1 MKNVILK
8 IGNFMKNYF
17 KIILS
22 AIILTV
28 VLSSCGDKYE
38 TPKIDGLVVYTDS
51 LTMMSVKLPKNWQ
64 QIPAPGKRVIS
75 IPNKGLLQSYTDYN
89 TEAVPGAIIRVHT
102 YKLDS
107 AKTIASIIDKHNQ
120 SLMNVPTKKEK
131 KIMIDGVE
139 GTEFTYDFPL
149 TTGKVNGIRIIA
161 AKDSGTATEISID
174 CFGDAYETYKPQIDE
189 ILKSLKLG
197 MTIAP
202 KPADTTRVEADP
214 PTMKLVTKTGNGFT
228 IGIPDNFANEN
239 ANSIKNAIA
248 TYNYLGERR
257 GDCNIR
263 IDVLNA
269 DKVTDIG
276 KQASANKSKYGGG
289 EPTKTTLGGKSAY
302 RFDYSPAKG
311 ISSRVWY
318 VLSSGKIY
326 IVTMNYFVA
335 EKDKFLPPFEKSI
348 NSIKFN

>member
-1 MKNVILK
+1 
-8 IGNFMKNYF
+8 MKNYF

-28 VLSSCGDKYE
+28 VLSACGEKYD
-38 TPKIDGLVVYTDS
+38 TPTIDGLVVYTDS
-51 LTMMSVKLPKNWQ
+51 ITMMSVKLPKNWQ
-64 QIPAPGKRVIS
+64 QIPAKGKHVIS

-89 TEAVPGAIIRVHT
+89 TEAVPGAVIRVHT

-107 AKTIASIIDKHNQ
+107 AKTVASIIEKHQQ
-120 SLMNVPTKKEK
+120 SLMNVQTKKEK
-131 KIMIDGVE
+131 KIKIDGVE
-139 GTEFTYDFPL
+139 GTEFTYNFPL
-149 TTGKVNGIRIIA
+149 TTGEVNGIRIIA
-161 AKDSGTATEISID
+161 AKDAGTATEISID
-174 CFGDAYETYKPQIDE
+174 CFGGAYETYKPQIDE
-189 ILKSLKLG
+189 IVKSLKLG
-197 MTIAP
+197 QTIVQTVVS
-202 KPADTTRVEADP
+202 DTTRVEADP
-214 PTMKLVTKTGNGFT
+214 PTMKLVTKTGTGFT
-228 IGIPDNFANEN
+228 IGIPDNFYPEN
-239 ANSIKNAIA
+239 ANAVKNAIG
-248 TYNYLGERR
+248 TFNYAGDRR

-289 EPTKTTLGGKSAY
+289 EPSKTTLGGKTAY

-318 VLSSGKIY
+318 VLEKKKIY
-326 IVTMNYFVA
+326 IVTMNYFGG
-335 EKDKFLPPFEKSI
+335 EKDKYLPPFEKSI